1 MYIILRIYLLFV
13 SLRYV
18 YNYKNIFKL
27 FNKNI
32 KFQIFKGIK
41 IKFKFYIFIRKLKL
55 LYNNLNYI

>member
-13 SLRYV
+13 LLWYV

-41 IKFKFYIFIRKLKL
+41 IKFK
-55 LYNNLNYI
+55 N